1 MRDTTKVTM
10 EHRTEPDT
18 GVDIDPIAGVSLEL
32 YARIVRSIAMMNHDV
47 SMLGPMAAL
56 HGVDAA
62 AWSQARSGW
71 NRRIAGDEA
80 ITVLFREM
88 YQAS

>member
-1 MRDTTKVTM
+1 MRDTKVTM

-18 GVDIDPIAGVSLEL
+18 RVDIDPIAGVSLEL
-32 YARIVRSIAMMNHDV
+32 YARIVRSIATVNHDV

-62 AWSQARSGW
+62 AWNQARSGW
-71 NRRIAGDEA
+71 NRRIASDQA

-88 YQAS
+88 YQTR